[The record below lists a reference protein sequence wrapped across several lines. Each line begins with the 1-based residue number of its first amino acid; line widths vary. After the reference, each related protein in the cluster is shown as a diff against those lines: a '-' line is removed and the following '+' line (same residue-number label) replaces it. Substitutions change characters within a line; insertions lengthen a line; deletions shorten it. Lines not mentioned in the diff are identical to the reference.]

1 MKKDPNS
8 GDNGFQFKRC
18 LVHERI
24 VLERQHRVTVP
35 EDDPPANLAGEH
47 RMALIFAAV
56 AKRRLSLSERK
67 ECRGKTTETA
77 LLVPFGRNEP
87 SSLIESNCKKK
98 RAMQLI
104 RAGWSSAP
112 PFMSNL
118 SGTCLSSGIKVGV
131 TETARGFKK
140 RVRHPHYP
148 PSLLVLNGGGNVGM
162 IVPGDDIEVTA
173 GR

>member
-47 RMALIFAAV
+47 RLALIFSAV
-56 AKRRLSLSERK
+56 AKRRLSLSERE

-77 LLVPFGRNEP
+77 LLVPFGRKEP

-98 RAMQLI
+98 KRDMQLI
-104 RAGWSSAP
+104 HAGWSSAP

-118 SGTCLSSGIKVGV
+118 SGTCLSSGIEVGV
-131 TETARGFKK
+131 TETAHGLKK
-140 RVRHPHYP
+140 KSDTLTIPQ
-148 PSLLVLNGGGNVGM
+148 
-162 IVPGDDIEVTA
+162 A
-173 GR
+173 